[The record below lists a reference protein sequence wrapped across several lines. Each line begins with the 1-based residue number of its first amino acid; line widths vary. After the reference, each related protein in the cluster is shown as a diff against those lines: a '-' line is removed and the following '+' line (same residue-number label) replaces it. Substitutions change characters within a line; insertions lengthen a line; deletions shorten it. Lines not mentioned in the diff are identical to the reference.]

1 MSTDTTLTVLFC
13 GYFMDSPGDAGDAPA
28 PALVS
33 MSYIKGD
40 KPPGSSGMGSSQS
53 VS

>member
-1 MSTDTTLTVLFC
+1 
-13 GYFMDSPGDAGDAPA
+13 MDSPGDAPSAGAA

>member
-1 MSTDTTLTVLFC
+1 
-13 GYFMDSPGDAGDAPA
+13 MDSPGDVGDAPGKGGAGAA

-33 MSYIKGD
+33 ISYIKGD

-53 VS
+53 VSRH